1 MKKKKNYITKINFF
15 FIYFLSEFYFL
26 GRAWTASELRRK
38 SFEDLHKL
46 WYVLLKERNL
56 LGTMWLE
63 AKRWNKIHNQPWIEA
78 FRERTFKVRSIKN
91 EIIIVPILTH
101 TSN

>member
-1 MKKKKNYITKINFF
+1 MT
-15 FIYFLSEFYFL
+15 L

-46 WYVLLKERNL
+46 WYILLKERNL

-63 AKRWNKIHNQPWIEA
+63 AKRWNKTYDEPWTET
-78 FRERTFKVRSIKN
+78 FRERTFKV
-91 EIIIVPILTH
+91 
-101 TSN
+101 